1 MRRLPQNDT
10 KIFDKLFASDSPAA
24 HQAEARVPHDTEHQN
39 FDPPAEDA
47 STQHAGLPEEV
58 YRALRSL
65 ARRQLRSESRVITLE
80 SSALVH
86 EAWLRLSGNSQKAAV
101 PRQLFFAIAS
111 RVMRQVLVDY
121 ARARARLKRQRPL
134 AEPILS
140 AGQTEEIL
148 SVHEALERLEQA
160 DPRKSRV
167 VEMRFF
173 GGCTV
178 EETAEALGV
187 SPNTVLNDW
196 AFARRWLERQLRSGR
211 QP

>member
-1 MRRLPQNDT
+1 M
-10 KIFDKLFASDSPAA
+10 
-24 HQAEARVPHDTEHQN
+24 PHDTEHQN

-47 STQHAGLPEEV
+47 SVQPGLPEEV
-58 YRALRSL
+58 YRTLRLL

-86 EAWLRLSGNSQKAAV
+86 EAWLRLSGNSQGATV

-111 RVMRQVLVDY
+111 RVMRQVLVDH
-121 ARARARLKRQRPL
+121 ARARGRLKRQRPV

-160 DPRKSRV
+160 DTRKSRV

-187 SPNTVLNDW
+187 SANTVLNDW
-196 AFARRWLERQLRSGR
+196 AFARKWLARYLRPGR